1 MANARDHSPHD
12 WLSPQYVADWISKDA
27 DRRPLFDEVLNL
39 SGLDPKVVIE
49 VLDLG
54 GGYGMFGSVVLER
67 FPGSRV
73 TVQDYSAPM
82 LEQAREY
89 LAAFNGRTSFVL
101 SDLREH
107 EWVGSAG
114 GPFDLVVSARAI
126 HTIGGRQYIADVY
139 KGIHKLLKPGGML
152 LDCDYT
158 YTAPLADHLMWLEEA
173 GFEGLTSKQQ
183 DANLVIITARKRQT
197 PDEVPI
203 LQPRTKAKP

>member
-12 WLSPQYVADWISKDA
+12 WLSPQYVADWISKDG
-27 DRRPLFDEVLNL
+27 DRKPLFREVLNL
-39 SGLDPKVVIE
+39 SGLDPDVGIE

-67 FPGSRV
+67 FPRSRV
-73 TVQDYSAPM
+73 TVQDYSGPM
-82 LEQAREY
+82 LEQARGY
-89 LAAFNGRTSFVL
+89 LAGFNGRTSFVL

-139 KGIHKLLKPGGML
+139 KGIYELLKPGGVL

-158 YTAPLADHLMWLEEA
+158 YTAPLAEHLKWLGEA
-173 GFEGLTSKQQ
+173 GFQGITSKQQ
-183 DANLVIITARKRQT
+183 DANLVILTARKRRT
-197 PDEVPI
+197 PDQGPL
-203 LQPRTKAKP
+203 LQA